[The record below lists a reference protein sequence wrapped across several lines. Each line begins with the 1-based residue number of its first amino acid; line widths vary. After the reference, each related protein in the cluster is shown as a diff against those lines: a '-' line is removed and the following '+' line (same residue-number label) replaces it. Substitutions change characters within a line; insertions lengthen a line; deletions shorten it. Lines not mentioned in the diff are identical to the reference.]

1 MRKRAVGLTVI
12 YALAILAVIVV
23 NAPLAFIILT
33 SFKPLAEIMQPN
45 LNFSF
50 TPTLENYR
58 MLFSETFY
66 FGKYISN
73 SILVALLSTF
83 IAALVSLPA
92 AYGISRFGEMKRGVA
107 FWILSIRMVPP
118 VVFALPLFLLLRLFG
133 LIDSIWGLTAVYLTS
148 TVPLSVWILTTFM
161 AEIPQ
166 SVEEAAML
174 DGASR
179 GRILLSVIL
188 PLMGPGLVS
197 VFILNFIFAWN
208 EFFFALLMTQDR
220 AVTFTVGMARFIT
233 GYSIYWGAIAAA
245 ATVSIV
251 PMLIMTLLVQRYL
264 VRGLTFGAVK

>member
-1 MRKRAVGLTVI
+1 MRKKHVSI
-12 YALAILAVIVV
+12 AILYVLAAIAVVV
-23 NAPLAFIILT
+23 INVPLVFIILT
-33 SFKPLAEIMQPN
+33 SFKPLAEIMQPT
-45 LNFSF
+45 LKFSF
-50 TPTLENYR
+50 MPTLENYR

-66 FGKYISN
+66 FGRYISN
-73 SILVALLSTF
+73 SVLVALLSTV
-83 IAALVSLPA
+83 IAIAVSLPA
-92 AYGISRFGEMKRGVA
+92 AYGISRFGEMKKGVA

-118 VVFALPLFLLLRLFG
+118 VVFALPLFLLLRLIG
-133 LIDSIWGLTAVYLTS
+133 LIDNIWGLTTVYLTS

-161 AEIPQ
+161 SEIPQ

-179 GRILLSVIL
+179 GRILLSVML

-245 ATVSIV
+245 ATISIA
-251 PMLIMTLLVQRYL
+251 PMLIMTVFIQRYL